1 MIKKGLRRTLLWRL
15 SGALLII
22 LVLLG
27 LAYVSITTYSL
38 SKYHQ
43 ETTQRLNA
51 GVAESMLLEVQPF
64 INGEVNEEAVGKI
77 MHSMMAVNPSIEVY
91 LLDPKGDVL
100 KYVVLDK
107 KVRLKSVDISPVK
120 EFIAAGGEGYILGDD
135 PRTPGAQTIFSASEV
150 RNDAGQLEGYVYMV
164 LASEQY
170 ESVAG
175 ALSGSYFMKLGT
187 QAFIITLIAAFGLG
201 ILLLVLLTRNLRRVV
216 SAVKE
221 FEQGN
226 YTARIPVTQGGEL
239 ADLANTFN
247 HMADTILKN
256 IEELKEV
263 DALRREL
270 IANVSHDLRS
280 PLSVIHGY
288 IETLIIKD
296 KDLTDEERRR
306 YLEVVL
312 KSSERLNKLVADL
325 FELSKLESEQV
336 KVHYEK
342 FNIHELLDDTTRQY
356 QLKAQKKGVKLK
368 ADFSGESMVKADLA
382 LMHRAIQNLVDNA
395 LKYTPENGEVEVS
408 AISQNSHVEIRVSN
422 SGEGIPK
429 EQLDHIFDRYYMLPK
444 DKSKSDGSG
453 LGLAIVKKIM
463 DIHHFAIQVQ
473 STPGQLTTFSFEVP
487 AM

>member
-1 MIKKGLRRTLLWRL
+1 MKKGLKQTLLWRL

-51 GVAESMLLEVQPF
+51 GVAQSMLLEVQPF
-64 INGEVNEEAVGKI
+64 VDGEVNEEAVGKI

-91 LLDPKGDVL
+91 LLNTQGEVL

-107 KVRLKSVDISPVK
+107 KVRLKSVDINPVK
-120 EFIAAGGEGYILGDD
+120 KFIAAGGEGYILGDD

-150 RNDAGQLEGYVYMV
+150 RNEAGQLEGYVYMV

-187 QAFIITLIAAFGLG
+187 QTFIITLIAAFGLG
-201 ILLLVLLTRNLRRVV
+201 ILLIVLLTRNLRRVV
-216 SAVKE
+216 VAVKE
-221 FEQGN
+221 FEKGN
-226 YTARIPVTQGGEL
+226 YHARIPVKQDGEL

-288 IETLIIKD
+288 IETLMIKND
-296 KDLTDEERRR
+296 TLSDEERVQ
-306 YLEVVL
+306 YLQIVL

-325 FELSKLESEQV
+325 FELSKLEADQV
-336 KVHYEK
+336 KVQYEK
-342 FNIHELLDDTTRQY
+342 FNIHDLLDDTARQY
-356 QLKAQKKGVKLK
+356 QLAAKSRKVTLK
-368 ADFSGESMVKADLA
+368 SSFSGEAMVNADLA

-395 LKYTPENGEVEVS
+395 LKYTPENGEVEIS
-408 AISQNSHVEIRVSN
+408 AKANNGNVEVWVSN
-422 SGEGIPK
+422 SGDGIPK
-429 EQLDHIFDRYYMLPK
+429 EQLEHVFDRYYMLPK
-444 DKSKSDGSG
+444 HKSKSEGSG

-463 DIHHFAIQVQ
+463 DIHQFGIKVQ
-473 STPGQLTTFSFEVP
+473 SVQGGRTTFSFALP
-487 AM
+487 AA

>member
-1 MIKKGLRRTLLWRL
+1 MKKGLKQTLLWRL

-51 GVAESMLLEVQPF
+51 GVAQSMLLEVQPF
-64 INGEVNEEAVGKI
+64 VNGEVNEEAVGKI

-91 LLDPKGDVL
+91 LLNTQGEVL

-107 KVRLKSVDISPVK
+107 KVRLKSVDINPVK

-150 RNDAGQLEGYVYMV
+150 RNEAGQLEGYVYMV

-187 QAFIITLIAAFGLG
+187 QTFIITLIAAFGLG
-201 ILLLVLLTRNLRRVV
+201 ILLIVLLTRNLRRVV
-216 SAVKE
+216 VAVKE
-221 FEQGN
+221 FEKGN
-226 YTARIPVTQGGEL
+226 YHARIPVKQDGEL

-288 IETLIIKD
+288 IETLMIKND
-296 KDLTDEERRR
+296 TLSDEERVQ
-306 YLEVVL
+306 YLQIVL

-325 FELSKLESEQV
+325 FELSKLEADQV
-336 KVHYEK
+336 KVQYEK
-342 FNIHELLDDTTRQY
+342 FNIHDLLDDTARQY
-356 QLKAQKKGVKLK
+356 QLAAKSRKVTLK
-368 ADFSGESMVKADLA
+368 SSFSGEAMVNADLV

-395 LKYTPENGEVEVS
+395 LKYTPENGEVEIS
-408 AISQNSHVEIRVSN
+408 AKANNGNVEVWVSN
-422 SGEGIPK
+422 SGDGIPK
-429 EQLDHIFDRYYMLPK
+429 EQLEHIFDRYYMLPK
-444 DKSKSDGSG
+444 DKSKSEGSG

-463 DIHHFAIQVQ
+463 DIHQFGIKVQ
-473 STPGQLTTFSFEVP
+473 SVKNGRTTFSFALP
-487 AM
+487 AA

>member
-1 MIKKGLRRTLLWRL
+1 MKKGLKQTLLWRL

-51 GVAESMLLEVQPF
+51 GVAQSMLLEVQPF
-64 INGEVNEEAVGKI
+64 VNGEVNEEAVGKI

-91 LLDPKGDVL
+91 LLNTQGEVL

-107 KVRLKSVDISPVK
+107 KVRLKSVDINPVK

-150 RNDAGQLEGYVYMV
+150 RNEAGQLEGYVYMV

-187 QAFIITLIAAFGLG
+187 QTFIITLIAAFGLG
-201 ILLLVLLTRNLRRVV
+201 ILLIVLLTRNLRRVV
-216 SAVKE
+216 VAVKE
-221 FEQGN
+221 FEKGN
-226 YTARIPVTQGGEL
+226 YHARIPVKQDGEL

-288 IETLIIKD
+288 IETLMIKND
-296 KDLTDEERRR
+296 TLSDEERVQ
-306 YLEVVL
+306 YLQIVL

-325 FELSKLESEQV
+325 FELSKLEADQV
-336 KVHYEK
+336 KVQYEK
-342 FNIHELLDDTTRQY
+342 FNIHDLLDDTARQY
-356 QLKAQKKGVKLK
+356 QLAAKSRKVTLK
-368 ADFSGESMVKADLA
+368 SNLSGESMVNADLA

-395 LKYTPENGEVEVS
+395 LKYTPENGEVEIS
-408 AISQNSHVEIRVSN
+408 AKANNGNVEVWVSN
-422 SGEGIPK
+422 SGDGIPK
-429 EQLDHIFDRYYMLPK
+429 EQLEHIFDRYYMLPK
-444 DKSKSDGSG
+444 DKSKSEGSG

-463 DIHHFAIQVQ
+463 DIHQFGIKVQ
-473 STPGQLTTFSFEVP
+473 SVKGGRTTFSFALP
-487 AM
+487 AA

>member
-1 MIKKGLRRTLLWRL
+1 MKKGLKQTLLWRL

-51 GVAESMLLEVQPF
+51 GVAQSMLLEVQPF
-64 INGEVNEEAVGKI
+64 VDGEVNEEAVGKI

-91 LLDPKGDVL
+91 LLNTQGEVL

-107 KVRLKSVDISPVK
+107 KVRLKSVDINPVK
-120 EFIAAGGEGYILGDD
+120 EFIDAGGEGYILGDD

-150 RNDAGQLEGYVYMV
+150 RNEAGQLEGYVYMV

-187 QAFIITLIAAFGLG
+187 QTFIITLIAAFGLG
-201 ILLLVLLTRNLRRVV
+201 ILLIVLLTRNLRRVV
-216 SAVKE
+216 VAVKE
-221 FEQGN
+221 FEKGN
-226 YTARIPVTQGGEL
+226 YHARIPVKQDGEL

-288 IETLIIKD
+288 IETLMIKND
-296 KDLTDEERRR
+296 TLSDEERVQ
-306 YLEVVL
+306 YLQIVL

-325 FELSKLESEQV
+325 FELSKLEADQV
-336 KVHYEK
+336 KVQYEK
-342 FNIHELLDDTTRQY
+342 FNIHDLLDDTARQY
-356 QLKAQKKGVKLK
+356 QLAAKSRKVTLK
-368 ADFSGESMVKADLA
+368 SNFSGESMVNADLA

-395 LKYTPENGEVEVS
+395 LKYTPENGEVEIS
-408 AISQNSHVEIRVSN
+408 AKANNGNVEVWVSN
-422 SGEGIPK
+422 SGDGIPK
-429 EQLDHIFDRYYMLPK
+429 EQLEHIFDRYYMLPK
-444 DKSKSDGSG
+444 DKSKSEGSG

-463 DIHHFAIQVQ
+463 DIHQFGIKVQ
-473 STPGQLTTFSFEVP
+473 SVKGGRTTFSFALP
-487 AM
+487 AA

>member
-1 MIKKGLRRTLLWRL
+1 M
-15 SGALLII
+15 
-22 LVLLG
+22 
-27 LAYVSITTYSL
+27 
-38 SKYHQ
+38 Q
-43 ETTQRLNA
+43 
-51 GVAESMLLEVQPF
+51 
-64 INGEVNEEAVGKI
+64 
-77 MHSMMAVNPSIEVY
+77 
-91 LLDPKGDVL
+91 
-100 KYVVLDK
+100 
-107 KVRLKSVDISPVK
+107 KVRDIS
-120 EFIAAGGEGYILGDD
+120 LGDD

-150 RNDAGQLEGYVYMV
+150 HNEQGDLEGYVYMV

-187 QAFIITLIAAFGLG
+187 QAFVVTLIAAFGLG
-201 ILLLVLLTRNLRRVV
+201 ILLIVMLTQNLRRIV
-216 SAVKE
+216 STVKE
-221 FEQGN
+221 FEEGN
-226 YTARIPVTQGGEL
+226 YEARIPVKQDGEL

-296 KDLTDEERRR
+296 KSLSDEERRR

-336 KVHYEK
+336 KIQYER
-342 FNIHELLDDTTRQY
+342 FNMHELLDDTARQY
-356 QLKAQKKGVKLK
+356 QLKAQEKGVRLK
-368 ADFSGESMVKADLA
+368 ADFSGKAMVEADLA

-395 LKYTPENGEVEVS
+395 LKYTPEEGEVEVS
-408 AISQNSHVEIRVSN
+408 AVSQNNHVEVRVSN
-422 SGEGIPK
+422 SGEGIPE
-429 EQLDHIFDRYYMLPK
+429 EQLKHIFDRYYMLAK
-444 DKSKSDGSG
+444 DRKKSDGSG

-463 DIHHFAIQVQ
+463 DIHHLGLKVD
-473 STPGQLTTFSFEVP
+473 STPGDRTTFSFTMP
-487 AM
+487 AI